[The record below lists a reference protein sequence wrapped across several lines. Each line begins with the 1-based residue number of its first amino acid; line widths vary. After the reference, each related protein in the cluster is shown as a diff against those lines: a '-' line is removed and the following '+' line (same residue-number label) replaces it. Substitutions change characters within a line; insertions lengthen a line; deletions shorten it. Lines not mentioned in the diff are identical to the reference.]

1 MKIPFQLKLQNK
13 MKTVEIL
20 FLATGLLC
28 MAALAKIPQ
37 EQGTGPAKEEP
48 EYVRLVVA
56 VSISGIPEDD
66 RELMLE
72 QLNEITKR
80 KLGIQVELA
89 APSDYN
95 NRVNLMLAGNEQ
107 LDIVLASSNMFLEN
121 YMNSKLAAI
130 DELLKKYGQ
139 GIIGQVGKAA
149 IDACR
154 INGRLY
160 GVPNNRDYAA
170 GSNAYMLRKDILDKY
185 GIDPD
190 EIRSMEDLEKV
201 FDTVKKG
208 EPDMTVLA
216 SGAGTMLAH
225 LCFTLGGGL
234 RVGAHM
240 DYGRDDELVN
250 LYETQEYLDALLMV
264 RRWYMRGYLDQDIL
278 GQTENLFTRVRNGE
292 LFAYT
297 TKGRPGLIAQEEI
310 GSGREMV
317 CVQFGEN
324 AISYNSIASFQWAI
338 TQNTVSAEKS
348 MKLLNLFYTDA
359 DIMNLLCY
367 GVEGVH
373 YVKTE
378 DGHITYAD
386 EEKGNPFVNNAW
398 KMPNQFITHV
408 WEGNP
413 LTLWKD
419 MREFNE
425 NAIHC
430 CDLGFNFDVSKVS
443 TEYAVLNE
451 IYSRYKQVLENGLVN
466 PREGLK
472 AMNKEMKDNG
482 IDEVIEKKRQQYE
495 EWKTRK

>member
-1 MKIPFQLKLQNK
+1 MKIPFQYKMQNK
-13 MKTVEIL
+13 KKIVEIL
-20 FLATGLLC
+20 FLVLGFFCLVVLTKMPA
-28 MAALAKIPQ
+28 
-37 EQGTGPAKEEP
+37 EQGKGQEKDGPK
-48 EYVRLVVA
+48 YDRLVMA
-56 VSISGIPEDD
+56 VSVSGIPEED
-66 RELMLE
+66 RELMMG
-72 QLNEITKR
+72 QLNEITQQQ
-80 KLGIQVELA
+80 LGIQVELV
-89 APSDYN
+89 APGDYN

-107 LDIVLASSNMFLEN
+107 LDIVLTSSSMFLEN
-121 YMNSKLAAI
+121 YTNSKLVAM
-130 DELLKKYGQ
+130 DELLEHYGQ
-139 GIIGQVGKAA
+139 GIVEQVGRAT

-154 INGRLY
+154 INGKLY

-185 GIDPD
+185 HIDPD
-190 EIRSMEDLEKV
+190 EIRSMEDLEQV

-225 LCFTLGGGL
+225 LYFTLGGGL
-234 RVGAHM
+234 RVGTHM
-240 DYGRDDELVN
+240 DYGRDEELVN
-250 LYETQEYLDALLMV
+250 LYETEEYLDALLMV

-278 GQTENLFTRVRNGE
+278 GQTEDLFTRVRNGE
-292 LFAYT
+292 IFAYT
-297 TKGRPGLIAQEEI
+297 TKGRPGLIAQEEN
-310 GSGREMV
+310 GCGREMV
-317 CVQFGEN
+317 CIQLGED
-324 AISYNSIASFQWAI
+324 AISYNSIAAFQWAI
-338 TQNTVSAEKS
+338 TQNTISAEKS
-348 MKLLNLFYTDA
+348 MKLLNLFYTSP

-373 YVKTE
+373 YIKTE

-386 EEKGNPFVNNAW
+386 ESKGNPFVNNAW

-451 IYSRYKQVLENGLVN
+451 IYNRYKQVLENGLVN

-472 AMNKEMKDNG
+472 AMQREMRDNG

-495 EWKTRK
+495 EWKKRK